1 MVICL
6 TEDLQQP
13 VVTQQLAVFVLSL
26 IQSVGIDE
34 QGPALDA
41 ADLSTL
47 VGHSGHQ
54 SDRHVAIHLEEVATA
69 VADIDDG
76 RVVSGIAIVEMACTE
91 V

>member
-41 ADLSTL
+41 AS
-47 VGHSGHQ
+47 V
-54 SDRHVAIHLEEVATA
+54 R
-69 VADIDDG
+69 
-76 RVVSGIAIVEMACTE
+76 
-91 V
+91 